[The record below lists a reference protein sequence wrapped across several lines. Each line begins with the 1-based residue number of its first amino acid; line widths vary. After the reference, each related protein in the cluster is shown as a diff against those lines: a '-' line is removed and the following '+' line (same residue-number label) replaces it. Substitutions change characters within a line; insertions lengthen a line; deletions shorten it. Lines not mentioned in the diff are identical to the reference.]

1 MGFQVGETVEVT
13 AGDVA
18 QGGWCVA
25 RPAGLPVVF
34 VRHALPGE
42 RVIARVTEVTSRFT
56 RAEATEILRPS
67 PDRVEP
73 PCPNAHPGGCGG
85 CDWQHAS
92 LPAQRALKAAVIGQH
107 LRRLAGI
114 DREVTVEPL
123 PGDEAGREP
132 SPITAS
138 GGLPGS
144 DDEAGRQPPI
154 TARGG
159 PPGPGDEVGR
169 EPSPITARGGGPGL
183 GWRTRVQFAVR
194 ADGVAG
200 LRAHRSHEV
209 IDIGECLI
217 AHPGI
222 AGLGIPRR
230 AWPGTATVEAIVGS
244 AGPGGEPAQ
253 RAVIITPVGHAGHRG
268 RPGDTGGGARHRG
281 PGGSARRAGDGR
293 LRSEHREEHAART
306 VPAESV
312 LSRAGRRLSPV
323 RGRAWLSQ
331 RAAGQQWR
339 VSAGVFWQVHP
350 AAADTLTEA
359 VLAAIEAKP
368 GDAVLDLYCGAGLFA
383 GAVAPLVGPDGTVAG
398 IESDPAAV
406 RDARHNLRDWPQVR
420 VHRGDVAQVLREKEL
435 PPARLAIADP
445 PRAGLDRVVI
455 DYLSAAS
462 TERFCYVS
470 CDSATLARDLGLL
483 LARGWTL
490 EALLAFDAFPMTQHV
505 ECVATLTR
513 LPRG

>member
-42 RVIARVTEVTSRFT
+42 RVIARVTEVTSRFA
-56 RAEATEILRPS
+56 RAEATEVLRPS

-73 PCPNAHPGGCGG
+73 PCPNARPGGCGG

-123 PGDEAGREP
+123 PGDE
-132 SPITAS
+132 
-138 GGLPGS
+138 
-144 DDEAGRQPPI
+144 D
-154 TARGG
+154 
-159 PPGPGDEVGR
+159 GR
-169 EPSPITARGGGPGL
+169 EPSPITARGGAPGL

-200 LRAHRSHEV
+200 LHAHRSHEV

-253 RAVIITPVGHAGHRG
+253 RAVIITPAGHAGHRG
-268 RPGDTGGGARHRG
+268 RPA
-281 PGGSARRAGDGR
+281 
-293 LRSEHREEHAART
+293 
-306 VPAESV
+306 
-312 LSRAGRRLSPV
+312 
-323 RGRAWLSQ
+323 
-331 RAAGQQWR
+331 
-339 VSAGVFWQVHP
+339 
-350 AAADTLTEA
+350 
-359 VLAAIEAKP
+359 
-368 GDAVLDLYCGAGLFA
+368 
-383 GAVAPLVGPDGTVAG
+383 
-398 IESDPAAV
+398 
-406 RDARHNLRDWPQVR
+406 
-420 VHRGDVAQVLREKEL
+420 
-435 PPARLAIADP
+435 
-445 PRAGLDRVVI
+445 
-455 DYLSAAS
+455 
-462 TERFCYVS
+462 
-470 CDSATLARDLGLL
+470 
-483 LARGWTL
+483 
-490 EALLAFDAFPMTQHV
+490 
-505 ECVATLTR
+505 
-513 LPRG
+513 

>member
-73 PCPNAHPGGCGG
+73 PCPNARPGGCGG

-92 LPAQRALKAAVIGQH
+92 LPAQRALKAAVIEQH

-123 PGDEAGREP
+123 PGDEAGWR
-132 SPITAS
+132 
-138 GGLPGS
+138 
-144 DDEAGRQPPI
+144 
-154 TARGG
+154 
-159 PPGPGDEVGR
+159 
-169 EPSPITARGGGPGL
+169 PSPITARGGEPGPGDEAGRGPSLITATGGPAGPGDEAGREPSLITARGGAPGL

-253 RAVIITPVGHAGHRG
+253 RTVLITPAGHAGHRG
-268 RPGDTGGGARHRG
+268 RPGDTAGGARHRR

-293 LRSEHREEHAART
+293 PRSEYSQDQAART

-331 RAAGQQWR
+331 RAAGRQWR

-359 VLAAIEAKP
+359 VLAA
-368 GDAVLDLYCGAGLFA
+368 
-383 GAVAPLVGPDGTVAG
+383 
-398 IESDPAAV
+398 
-406 RDARHNLRDWPQVR
+406 
-420 VHRGDVAQVLREKEL
+420 
-435 PPARLAIADP
+435 
-445 PRAGLDRVVI
+445 DR
-455 DYLSAAS
+455 
-462 TERFCYVS
+462 
-470 CDSATLARDLGLL
+470 
-483 LARGWTL
+483 
-490 EALLAFDAFPMTQHV
+490 
-505 ECVATLTR
+505 
-513 LPRG
+513 